1 MGHTPVW
8 PGRRVQVQGQ
18 VTTPSPSRPPGKAL
32 RMGLTP
38 TGDTVLS
45 HVPPS
50 WNSSSSYRHLSSGH
64 MALFAEPVL
73 VHVPS
78 KPARAGGPVAAVP
91 TVQAGDG
98 SRAALGF
105 PERAVSFRRPSQ
117 KG

>member
-45 HVPPS
+45 HVPHP
-50 WNSSSSYRHLSSGH
+50 GT
-64 MALFAEPVL
+64 V
-73 VHVPS
+73 
-78 KPARAGGPVAAVP
+78 VAAIGTSP
-91 TVQAGDG
+91 LATW
-98 SRAALGF
+98 
-105 PERAVSFRRPSQ
+105 PSLQ
-117 KG
+117 SLS